1 MQSYQAE
8 GAQLKHNNGPHNM
21 GSYPDHS
28 TALPGKQRRG
38 TINMGTSAFI
48 LRKLRSSTVSSF
60 VQCFIL
66 NLSILYV

>member
-8 GAQLKHNNGPHNM
+8 GAQLKYNNRSHNV
-21 GSYPDHS
+21 GSYPNHS
-28 TALPGKQRRG
+28 TALPGKQGRG
-38 TINMGTSAFI
+38 TINKGTSAFI
-48 LRKLRSSTVSSF
+48 LRKLRSSTASSF